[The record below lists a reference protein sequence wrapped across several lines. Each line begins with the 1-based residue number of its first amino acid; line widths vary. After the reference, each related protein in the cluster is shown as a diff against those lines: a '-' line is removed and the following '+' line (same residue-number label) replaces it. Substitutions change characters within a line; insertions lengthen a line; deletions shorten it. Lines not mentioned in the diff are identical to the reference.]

1 VGGQKSKWA
10 THRGPQG
17 ARAARPPRRRSS
29 ALWLTIVA
37 VVAIAA
43 GWVLLP
49 SSSTQPTP
57 AATVRSLRVNVLRKF
72 SHDRSAF
79 TQGLVWHQGRLYE
92 STGQNGSSTL
102 RRVNP
107 QTGDVEKRIDIAA
120 DYFGEGL
127 ALVDRRLIM
136 LTWKEET
143 AFVHDL
149 DSFNRVDSYRYT
161 GEGWGLAFDGRR
173 LVMSNGSDELTFR
186 DPQTFEPRGVLR
198 VTLRG
203 SPLDRLNELEWVE
216 GAIYANVWE
225 RDFIVR
231 IDPETGRV
239 THQIDAR
246 GLLTRAESQG
256 VDVLNGIAY
265 NAETRTFYITGK
277 WWPTMYEVT
286 FVE

>member
-1 VGGQKSKWA
+1 VGGQKSKRSSK
-10 THRGPQG
+10 T
-17 ARAARPPRRRSS
+17 ARPAGPPRRRSPVI
-29 ALWLTIVA
+29 WIV
-37 VVAIAA
+37 VVAA
-43 GWVLLP
+43 GAIIGGWALLP
-49 SSSTQPTP
+49 SSSTQTTP

-72 SHDRSAF
+72 SHEQSAY

-92 STGQNGSSTL
+92 STGQYGSSTL

-107 QTGDVEKRIDIAA
+107 QTGEVEKRIVIPSEF
-120 DYFGEGL
+120 FGEGL

-149 DSFNRVDSYRYT
+149 DSFNRIGSYRYT

-173 LVMSNGSDELTFR
+173 LIMSNGSDQLTFR
-186 DPQTFEPRGVLR
+186 DPQTFDPRGALR

-203 SPLDRLNELEWVE
+203 SPLDRLNELEWAE
-216 GAIYANVWE
+216 GAIYANIWE

-231 IDPETGRV
+231 IDPEAGRV
-239 THQIDAR
+239 THQIDAA
-246 GLLTRAESQG
+246 GLLTRAEAPG
-256 VDVLNGIAY
+256 AEVLNGIAY
-265 NAETRTFYITGK
+265 NPETRTFYITGK
-277 WWPTMYEVT
+277 YWPTMYEVT